1 VSDAIADGG
10 FDLIIVDEATH
21 YKNAQTKR
29 WKTLNKLIT
38 PDKWL
43 WMMTGTP
50 AAQSPLDAYGIAK
63 LVNPS
68 AVPRFFG
75 SFRDRVMN
83 KITNFRWIPKDDAT
97 DTVYRVLQPAIR
109 FTKDECL
116 DLPPM
121 VYTKREVEMTRQQI
135 KYYKMLKDRMVM
147 YAAGE
152 QVTAAN
158 AAVNMNKLLQISC
171 GAVYTDK
178 GESLEFDIKH
188 RYKVLREVIDESSKK
203 VLIFVPFKHV
213 IDMLVEKLA
222 SDGITAEI
230 IRGDVSAP
238 KRTEIFKRFQTTENP
253 KVLVIQPQAA
263 AHGVTLTAANTVVWW
278 GPTSSL
284 ETYAQ
289 ANARVHRSGQDHKCT
304 IVQLQG
310 SAIEK
315 HVYRMLDNKIN
326 IHTKI
331 IDLYNEILA

>member
-1 VSDAIADGG
+1 MNEGHIKRALVICPLSIMDSAWRNDLFTFAMHRTVDVAYGPAAKRKGIINNNADFVIINYDGVEIVSDAIANGG

-29 WKTLNKLIT
+29 WKTLNALLT

-63 LVNPS
+63 LVNQS

-75 SFRDRVMN
+75 SFRDRVMT
-83 KITNFRWIPKDDAT
+83 KITNFRWVPKDDAT

-109 FTKDECL
+109 FTKEECL

-121 VYTKREVEMTRQQI
+121 VYVKREVELTRQQI
-135 KYYKMLKDRMVM
+135 KYYKLLKDRMVM
-147 YAAGE
+147 DAAGE

-203 VLIFVPFKHV
+203 ILVFVPFKHV
-213 IDMLVEKLA
+213 IDMLVEKLG
-222 SDGITAEI
+222 SDGITTAV
-230 IRGDVSAP
+230 IRGDVPAP
-238 KRTEIFKRFQTTENP
+238 KRTEIFKQFQTP
-253 KVLVIQPQAA
+253 
-263 AHGVTLTAANTVVWW
+263 
-278 GPTSSL
+278 
-284 ETYAQ
+284 
-289 ANARVHRSGQDHKCT
+289 R
-304 IVQLQG
+304 
-310 SAIEK
+310 
-315 HVYRMLDNKIN
+315 
-326 IHTKI
+326 
-331 IDLYNEILA
+331 